1 MIAMPAIR
9 LENITVSRGGK
20 QILHGFDLEIR
31 DGEYF
36 ALVGETGAGKTTI
49 LNLINGLI
57 VPDEGRVLFDDKDIT
72 KSPVETRDVG
82 MVFENYALFPH
93 YTVYKNVAYSR
104 RVKDRDVN
112 ETRKAAKEI
121 LSLVLIPNRDDALPK
136 ELSGGMQQRV
146 ALARALMCESGILLF
161 DDPFS
166 ALDAGLRMSLRI
178 ELKNLARELGTTVVH
193 CTNDVEEAM
202 MVCDRL
208 AIMRDGRI
216 VQLGTPDEI
225 YYRPSDL
232 YVASFISDVNL
243 FKCDV
248 LKLEKEQGL
257 YVLAHK
263 RGNEEEAR
271 EFRVIAPERAAT
283 FKEGEQVL
291 LCVRAEHFYIN
302 HGFRKKPN
310 RVHGVIDDI
319 RFLGH
324 VIRYEVK
331 DDFGRRYKIQ
341 RFVNA
346 KTKYMKFYKGE
357 TVTLGFHYK
366 LGLLFECPAEMELK
380 QCDNL

>member
-1 MIAMPAIR
+1 MPTIN
-9 LENITVSRGGK
+9 LENVTVIRGNK
-20 QILHGFDLEIR
+20 RILYDFSLEIR

-57 VPDEGRVLFDDKDIT
+57 VPDAGRVLIDGKDVT
-72 KSPVETRDVG
+72 RSPAESRDVG

-93 YTVYKNVAYSR
+93 YNVYKNVAYSH
-104 RVKDRDVN
+104 RVRDRDVA
-112 ETRKAAKEI
+112 ETKKAAREV
-121 LSLVLIPNRDDALPK
+121 LSLVLIPNRDGALPK

-146 ALARALMCESGILLF
+146 ALARALMCESGIMLF

-216 VQLGTPDEI
+216 AQLGTPDEV

-243 FKCDV
+243 FKCNV
-248 LKLEKEQGL
+248 TKLEQEQCL
-257 YVLAHK
+257 YVLEHQ
-263 RGNEEEAR
+263 RGNQEETR
-271 EFRVIAPERAAT
+271 EFHILAQEGAPV
-283 FKEGEQVL
+283 FKEGEDVL

-302 HGFRKKPN
+302 HGYRKKPN
-310 RVHGVIDDI
+310 RVHGTIDEI
-319 RFLGH
+319 SFLGH

-331 DDFGRRYKIQ
+331 DEFGRRYRIQ

-346 KTKYMKFYKGE
+346 KTKYMKFQKGE

-366 LGLLFECPAEMELK
+366 LGVLFKCPGEEELRRLE
-380 QCDNL
+380 NV